1 MFFLLNPFM
10 REDVSTIN
18 QVVTDSFKKR
28 KTNFLIYNLPEPTGS
43 KCADIDRK
51 TVESF
56 VQKNLMQR

>member
-1 MFFLLNPFM
+1 M

-56 VQKNLMQR
+56 VQKKR